1 MDLSAIIVILVLTAL
16 SLGALVWME
25 IQSRRRQREEATD
38 AKAAA
43 GLKDSDRARAVSESG
58 INGA

>member
-25 IQSRRRQREEATD
+25 LQSRRTQREKASAVNAT
-38 AKAAA
+38 A
-43 GLKDSDRARAVSESG
+43 GIIRGDRIRSVST
-58 INGA
+58 NGNET